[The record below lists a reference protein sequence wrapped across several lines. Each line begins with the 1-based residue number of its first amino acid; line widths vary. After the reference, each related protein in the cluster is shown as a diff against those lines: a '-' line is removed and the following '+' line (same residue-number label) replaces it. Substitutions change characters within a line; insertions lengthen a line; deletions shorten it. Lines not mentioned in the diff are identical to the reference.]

1 MTVVHYNVTKI
12 RSYTWSCCHLIVKA
26 KQTHSLDEEDTLDDI
41 EIDQDVNN
49 GHEVE

>member
-12 RSYTWSCCHLIVKA
+12 SYTWSCNLIVKA

-49 GHEVE
+49 GHKVE